1 MKSANVA
8 EDISI
13 GRSTETVFG
22 AGEVEVE
29 ADGTDGLE
37 SWLKA
42 CCKMPVSCL
51 SRASAAFNWSLTSC
65 ARVAMSELRPEEA
78 AGSPLSDM
86 LKIKCYEEEMSE
98 NKYYEA
104 ENKYYKAEATT
115 EK

>member
-1 MKSANVA
+1 
-8 EDISI
+8 
-13 GRSTETVFG
+13 
-22 AGEVEVE
+22 
-29 ADGTDGLE
+29 
-37 SWLKA
+37 
-42 CCKMPVSCL
+42 
-51 SRASAAFNWSLTSC
+51 
-65 ARVAMSELRPEEA
+65 MSELRPEEA